1 MKNKYLRCAAQI
13 GLLLLLANLAVFA
26 QNRASERTKFSG
38 LINAYSPQGTTG
50 PYEVRGTWDLQLQGS
65 SGKAEF
71 SAALNMVLSDGWV
84 LTLGDGNFDPGV
96 RNAHTHHI
104 TVHNA
109 TVTPITGGFK
119 VNGTARITA
128 NGTNNPLVSPSPLE
142 IDVTGGT
149 NVKFSNVTLTFGAP
163 ASNHFGAEPLPGV
176 VDRPSD
182 Q

>member
-1 MKNKYLRCAAQI
+1 MKDKHLRCVAQI
-13 GLLLLLANLAVFA
+13 GLLVLLASIGLVA
-26 QNRASERTKFSG
+26 QNRAPERTKFSG

-50 PYEVRGTWDLQLQGS
+50 PYEVRGTWDLQLQGN
-65 SGKAEF
+65 SGKADF
-71 SAALNMVLSDGWV
+71 SATLNMVLSDGWV

-109 TVTPITGGFK
+109 TVAPITGGFK

-128 NGTNNPLVSPSPLE
+128 NGTNNTMVSPSPIE

-163 ASNHFGAEPLPGV
+163 ASNHFGPEPLPGV
-176 VDRPSD
+176 VQRPSE